1 LKQEATLVLHG
12 ADMEGIEVIFWV
24 VLALIWLISGSLLR
38 KRSRREKERLQEEG
52 EAYAEPEEETGGMF
66 PEEELSEVFEV
77 LRGEEKGIPV
87 SEQPPVILPPVEEP
101 EVTETMEVK
110 KMDEREIRRPPIL
123 EPSPEEEEME
133 IELED
138 LETLGRGI
146 LISEILGPPRAKK
159 PFRRIS

>member
-1 LKQEATLVLHG
+1 
-12 ADMEGIEVIFWV
+12 MEGIEVIFWV
-24 VLALIWLISGSLLR
+24 VLALVWLISGSLLR
-38 KRSRREKERLQEEG
+38 KRSRREKERLQEEE
-52 EAYAEPEEETGGMF
+52 EAYAEPKEETVGMF

-77 LRGEEKGIPV
+77 LRGEEKSIPV
-87 SEQPPVILPPVEEP
+87 SEQPPIVLPPVEEP

-110 KMDEREIRRPPIL
+110 KLPEREVRVPPVL
-123 EPSPEEEEME
+123 EPSPEEEELE

-159 PFRRIS
+159 PFRRIL

>member
-1 LKQEATLVLHG
+1 
-12 ADMEGIEVIFWV
+12 MEGIEVIFWV
-24 VLALIWLISGSLLR
+24 VLALVWLISGSLLR
-38 KRSRREKERLQEEG
+38 KRSRREKERLQEQE
-52 EAYAEPEEETGGMF
+52 EAYAKPEEETVGMF
-66 PEEELSEVFEV
+66 PEEEISEVFEV
-77 LRGEEKGIPV
+77 LRGEEKSIPI

-110 KMDEREIRRPPIL
+110 KLPEREVRVSPVL
-123 EPSPEEEEME
+123 EPSPEEEELE

-159 PFRRIS
+159 PFRMIR

>member
-1 LKQEATLVLHG
+1 M
-12 ADMEGIEVIFWV
+12 DMEGIEVIFWV

-110 KMDEREIRRPPIL
+110 KVPEREVRVPPIL

>member
-1 LKQEATLVLHG
+1 
-12 ADMEGIEVIFWV
+12 MEGIEVIFWV
-24 VLALIWLISGSLLR
+24 VLALVWLISGSLLR
-38 KRSRREKERLQEEG
+38 KRSRREKERLQEER
-52 EAYAEPEEETGGMF
+52 EAYAEPEEETVEMF
-66 PEEELSEVFEV
+66 PEEELSEVFKV

-87 SEQPPVILPPVEEP
+87 SEQPPIVLPPVEEP

-110 KMDEREIRRPPIL
+110 KLPEREIRVTPVF
-123 EPSPEEEEME
+123 EPSSEGEELE

-159 PFRRIS
+159 PFRRIR

>member
-1 LKQEATLVLHG
+1 
-12 ADMEGIEVIFWV
+12 MEGIEVIFWV

-52 EAYAEPEEETGGMF
+52 DAYAEPEEETVGMF
-66 PEEELSEVFEV
+66 PEEEISEVFEV

-87 SEQPPVILPPVEEP
+87 SEQPPIILPPVEEP
-101 EVTETMEVK
+101 EVTETIEVK
-110 KMDEREIRRPPIL
+110 KVDEREIKVPPVF
-123 EPSPEEEEME
+123 EPSSEGEEME

-146 LISEILGPPRAKK
+146 LISEILGPPRAKR
-159 PFRRIS
+159 PFRRIR